1 VPIEQTLASVAAIVL
16 VVIVESVLRY
26 FHPIVEQL
34 LLVDIY

>member
-1 VPIEQTLASVAAIVL
+1 MPIEQKPALIAVVVL
-16 VVIVESVLRY
+16 VVIVESKPEC